1 MPETSQP
8 TSLDALHQRWKVD
21 PTPQLSLHLADELG
35 RHNRQAEAVEVLEQ
49 TLRAHPEHVAALVAL
64 GRLRLVLGQ
73 QVAAS
78 QVLEKV
84 VTDDPTHLVANKL
97 LVNLYLDL
105 GKEKQAR
112 DRLDLYALLNESDPD
127 IEQLERKF
135 APYVVFRLPSL
146 PPPPPDL
153 ATLEPTTPAGRAAEV
168 VAAAPT
174 RPAARPLV
182 TPAADPFPE
191 VWEGIGDGDYWR
203 RIAAEGIFPLP
214 ADTAVPPPE
223 PVSPTE
229 DATVTIAELYLQQG
243 HLQEAASTFREVLE
257 REPENVAARE
267 GLEEIELQLAPPVI
281 QTSPAAQTP
290 PAAQVP
296 PVAEDGEVESKERKA
311 RALKRYLRRLRTG
324 ADEKDH

>member
-1 MPETSQP
+1 MGINSIMPETSQP
-8 TSLDALHQRWKVD
+8 TSLDALHQRWKAD

-35 RHNRQAEAVEVLEQ
+35 RHHRQTEAVEVLEQ

-73 QVAAS
+73 QLAAS

-105 GKEKQAR
+105 GREKQAR
-112 DRLDLYALLNESDPD
+112 DRLDLYALLNQGDPD

-153 ATLEPTTPAGRAAEV
+153 ATLEP
-168 VAAAPT
+168 PT
-174 RPAARPLV
+174 PAARAPEV
-182 TPAADPFPE
+182 VPARPTPPADPFPE
-191 VWEGIGDGDYWR
+191 VWEGIADGEYWR
-203 RIAAEGIFPLP
+203 RIAAEGIFPL
-214 ADTAVPPPE
+214 AAGAA
-223 PVSPTE
+223 PTE
-229 DATVTIAELYLQQG
+229 PAPSTEEATVTMGELYLKQG
-243 HLQEAASTFREVLE
+243 HLPEAASTFREVLE
-257 REPENVAARE
+257 REPENLQARE
-267 GLEEIELQLAPPVI
+267 GLEEIELQQP
-281 QTSPAAQTP
+281 
-290 PAAQVP
+290 P
-296 PVAEDGEVESKERKA
+296 PVAEGGEVESKERKA
-311 RALKRYLRRLRTG
+311 RALKNYLRRLRTG

>member
-49 TLRAHPEHVAALVAL
+49 TLRAHPEHVAAQVAL
-64 GRLRLVLGQ
+64 GRVRLALGQ
-73 QVAAS
+73 HLPAS

-153 ATLEPTTPAGRAAEV
+153 ATLEPPSPAARAPEV
-168 VAAAPT
+168 VAARPT
-174 RPAARPLV
+174 RP
-182 TPAADPFPE
+182 ADPFPE
-191 VWEGIGDGDYWR
+191 VWEGIGDGEYWR
-203 RIAAEGIFPLP
+203 RIAAEGIFPLSANAAP
-214 ADTAVPPPE
+214 TE
-223 PVSPTE
+223 PVSSTE
-229 DATVTIAELYLQQG
+229 EATVTIGELYLQQG
-243 HLQEAASTFREVLE
+243 HLPEAASTFREVLE
-257 REPENVAARE
+257 REPENLQARE
-267 GLEEIELQLAPPVI
+267 GLEEIELQQA
-281 QTSPAAQTP
+281 
-290 PAAQVP
+290 P
-296 PVAEDGEVESKERKA
+296 PVAETPPVGQVAEVESKERKA
-311 RALKRYLRRLRTG
+311 RALKDYLRRLRTG